1 MAEKYGESRSK
12 QSDAQSQRRVAILDY
27 DELMLLRSIHSKLDA
42 CSELARERPFAR
54 MGGLIW

>member
-12 QSDAQSQRRVAILDY
+12 QSDAQSQRRMAILDF

-42 CSELARERPFAR
+42 CPQLARERPIAR